1 MRIKKILNNNVIT
14 VIQNKREIIVMGRGI
29 AFNKRPGDIVVEDK
43 IEKTFELKDDNGIL
57 SKFKKLIS
65 DIPIEHMETADE
77 IINYVKEHTNGM
89 VNDQIY
95 LSLTDHISFAVERY
109 KKGIAI
115 KNSMLWEM
123 KKLYSKEF
131 NMGMEALHIIKK
143 RLDME
148 LPEDEAAFIA
158 FHIVNAEINSDMP
171 ELMNI
176 TKIVQDILSIVKY
189 YFKINFDEESINYYR
204 FLTHLKFFAHR
215 VLKNTPYKAGDEFLY
230 DVVKKQYGES
240 YLCIC
245 RIRKYLEKT
254 YNYKLE
260 HEEMV
265 YLIIHIERVVRRN

>member
-65 DIPIEHMETADE
+65 GIPIKHMETADE
-77 IINYVKEHTNGM
+77 IINYVKEHTDGR

-189 YFKINFDEESINYYR
+189 YFKIDFDEESIN
-204 FLTHLKFFAHR
+204 
-215 VLKNTPYKAGDEFLY
+215 
-230 DVVKKQYGES
+230 
-240 YLCIC
+240 
-245 RIRKYLEKT
+245 
-254 YNYKLE
+254 
-260 HEEMV
+260 
-265 YLIIHIERVVRRN
+265 